1 MARDRSHFTIDWENS
16 ENRLYR
22 HKHPFLIPSMLESG
36 HFVNEGM
43 LPIKELKGKAQLN
56 LLLERE
62 REHLFTAKM
71 HCCFREKYSTTL
83 MI

>member
-1 MARDRSHFTIDWENS
+1 
-16 ENRLYR
+16 
-22 HKHPFLIPSMLESG
+22 MLESG

-71 HCCFREKYSTTL
+71 HCCFREKYSMTL